1 MEEILSLDKVVKFY
15 PPNCRAVNEVSFNLL
30 HNQHICIYGEGGSG
44 KTTLMKLISGL
55 IKPDAGKITL
65 FQKITEDMSEKEIA
79 TLRIE
84 KISIVSKD
92 IELIDE
98 LTLFENII
106 LPRTISNTAKQ
117 EYESAARDIMKT
129 LGIQQISDSLPYQ
142 VSPYQRYLA
151 CIARAVIGKP
161 ALLLFDSFDYSLSPA
176 EREKAWEYLNV
187 ISKFSD
193 TSMVFF
199 ADYPIKQI
207 FISKFYQIK
216 NGMLKEA

>member
-1 MEEILSLDKVVKFY
+1 MEEIVRLEKIVKFY
-15 PPNCRAVNEVSFNLL
+15 PPNCRAVNEVSLKLL
-30 HNQHICIYGEGGSG
+30 NNQHICIYGEGGSG
-44 KTTLMKLISGL
+44 KTTLMKLMSGI
-55 IKPDAGKITL
+55 IKPDAGEIAL
-65 FQKITEDMSEKEIA
+65 FQKSVASMSEKEISA
-79 TLRIE
+79 LRNE
-84 KISIVSKD
+84 KIAIVSKD
-92 IELIDE
+92 IALIDE
-98 LTLFENII
+98 LTLFENIV
-106 LPRTISNTAKQ
+106 LPCSISNTAKQ

-176 EREKAWEYLNV
+176 EREKAWEYLNI

-199 ADYPIKQI
+199 ADYPIKQS
-207 FISKFYQIK
+207 FIRKFYQIK
-216 NGMLKEA
+216 SGMLEEV